1 MTVPLVYDP
10 RFHTFDSWASLM
22 VEAYAAQQLQIPTA
36 DLDWKS
42 WAAGLLAIDVFVN
55 EGIPDPYLFDE
66 WQDWASAVVGA
77 VNPRVN

>member
-10 RFHTFDSWASLM
+10 RFHTFDSWACLM
-22 VEAYAAQQLQIPTA
+22 VEAYAAQQLQIPTP
-36 DLDWKS
+36 DLEWKS

-55 EGIPDPYLFDE
+55 EGIPDPYLFEE

-77 VNPRVN
+77 VNPRTN